1 MNLWSERCKALKKCP
16 AGSLQSLRE
25 CVCVRARVDISVCVC
40 EWVCDANEAGRAA
53 VCPRLISVLRGAAR
67 MRVEVKWGVI
77 NLNEVQLFSHLL
89 IIAG

>member
-1 MNLWSERCKALKKCP
+1 MPCRIITDV
-16 AGSLQSLRE
+16 
-25 CVCVRARVDISVCVC
+25 CVCVRML
-40 EWVCDANEAGRAA
+40 DANEAGRAA

-67 MRVEVKWGVI
+67 MRVEVKWGII